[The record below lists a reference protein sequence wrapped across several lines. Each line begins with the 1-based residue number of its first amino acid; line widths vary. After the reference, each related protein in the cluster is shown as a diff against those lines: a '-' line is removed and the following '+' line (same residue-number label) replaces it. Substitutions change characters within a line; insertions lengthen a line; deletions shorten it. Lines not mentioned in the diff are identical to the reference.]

1 MLVESGN
8 IILYKFI
15 KNVKNIRNV
24 KEDGMGFSRLRQMF
38 SRDIGIDL
46 GTATVLVFVEGR
58 GIVLSEPAFV
68 AVDTEIDQIT
78 KIGKDAQAMLGRSSN
93 KIEIVRPLKEGVIA
107 KYDVTQKMIQYFYRR
122 ACGKSFIHPRMVICI
137 PTGISEVEERAVIDA
152 GIQAGA
158 RKTYLIEEPV
168 AAALGAGIDIFNPV
182 GNMIVDIGGGTTD
195 IAVTSMGGVVV
206 SESVKVAGDKFNEAI
221 ARYVRRKYNV
231 AIGEQTAEK
240 VKIQIGAVYE
250 HKDAMTMDV
259 KGRCLIQGL
268 PKTVTITSKEMLEAM
283 MEPISAILDS
293 ICTAIEKTPPE
304 LMGDILKNG
313 IYLAGGGSMLMGLDK
328 LIEDVT
334 GIKTQRVK
342 DPIKC
347 VAIGTGRLLSLL
359 DQFPDGGRIDLSRYR
374 G

>member
-1 MLVESGN
+1 
-8 IILYKFI
+8 
-15 KNVKNIRNV
+15 
-24 KEDGMGFSRLRQMF
+24 MGFFKPRQMF

-46 GTATVLVFVEGR
+46 GTATVLVYRVGK
-58 GIVLSEPAFV
+58 GVLLNEPAFV

-78 KIGKDAQAMLGRSSN
+78 KIGKDAQAMLGRNPSN
-93 KIEIVRPLKEGVIA
+93 IEIVRPLKDGVIS

-122 ACGKSFIHPRMVICI
+122 ACGGSFVHPRMVICV

-168 AAALGAGIDIFNPV
+168 AAALGSGIDIFSPV

-195 IAVTSMGGVVV
+195 IAVISMGGVVV
-206 SESVKVAGDKFNEAI
+206 SQSVKIAGDKFDEAI

-231 AIGEQTAEK
+231 AIGERTAEK
-240 VKIQIGAVYE
+240 IKIQIGAVYE
-250 HKDAMTMDV
+250 HKDAMTMEV
-259 KGRCLIQGL
+259 KGRCLVQGL
-268 PKTVTITSKEMLEAM
+268 PKNITITSKEMLEAM
-283 MEPISAILDS
+283 MEPISAILDN
-293 ICTAIEKTPPE
+293 ICTVIEKTPPE

-334 GIKTQRVK
+334 GIKTQKVK
-342 DPIKC
+342 DPIRC
-347 VAIGTGRLLSLL
+347 VALGTGRVIPMLSS
-359 DQFPDGGRIDLSRYR
+359 FPDGGTIDLSRYR